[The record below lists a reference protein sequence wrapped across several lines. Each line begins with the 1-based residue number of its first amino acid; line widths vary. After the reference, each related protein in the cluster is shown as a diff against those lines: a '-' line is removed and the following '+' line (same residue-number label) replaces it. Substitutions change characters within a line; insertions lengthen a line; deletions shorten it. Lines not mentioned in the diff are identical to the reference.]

1 MDKLKKADSYI
12 EKNKVS
18 SKELPEF
25 HVAPQIG
32 WINDPN
38 GFSYYNGKAHL
49 FYQFHPYGKEWGPMH
64 WGHCVSSDLIKWE
77 YCPVALAP
85 DMDYDVD
92 GCFSG
97 SAIATDKGHMLVYTG
112 VSHEEINGERQEFQ
126 NQCIAL
132 GDGKSYKKIEK
143 NPVITGDMMPENF
156 SREHFR
162 DPKVWKEDDGYYL
175 VAGNKTSDG
184 KPHVVLFYSE
194 NMYDWKYV
202 SVLAEDNTGKYGTMW
217 ECPDFFELD
226 KRHVLIA
233 SPQDMCADNEF
244 HNGNNSV
251 YFLGDYDKK
260 QHKFNYDKV
269 YTLDDGIDFY
279 APQTTLTPDGRRV
292 MIGWMQSWD
301 SNIRPV
307 TQKWSCMMTIPREL
321 TFADGRIVQS
331 PVREIAEYYTD
342 DVYYKGQK
350 VHEKTGF
357 QGINGRM
364 LDMTVEIAD
373 GDFDEFKI
381 CFAENERFRSW
392 LIYNNVKK
400 ELEINRL
407 YSGMNRDTI
416 GGRKVRLRYPKES
429 LKLRFILDKYSAEI
443 FINDGS
449 QVLSMTYYTPLDADG
464 ISFECDGD
472 TVINIEKHGIFVR

>member
-1 MDKLKKADSYI
+1 MDKLKKADAYI
-12 EKNKVS
+12 EKNKLS

-202 SVLAEDNTGKYGTMW
+202 SVLAEDNTGKYEQCGS
-217 ECPDFFELD
+217 
-226 KRHVLIA
+226 VLI
-233 SPQDMCADNEF
+233 S
-244 HNGNNSV
+244 
-251 YFLGDYDKK
+251 L
-260 QHKFNYDKV
+260 
-269 YTLDDGIDFY
+269 
-279 APQTTLTPDGRRV
+279 
-292 MIGWMQSWD
+292 SW
-301 SNIRPV
+301 
-307 TQKWSCMMTIPREL
+307 TK
-321 TFADGRIVQS
+321 
-331 PVREIAEYYTD
+331 
-342 DVYYKGQK
+342 
-350 VHEKTGF
+350 
-357 QGINGRM
+357 
-364 LDMTVEIAD
+364 
-373 GDFDEFKI
+373 
-381 CFAENERFRSW
+381 
-392 LIYNNVKK
+392 
-400 ELEINRL
+400 
-407 YSGMNRDTI
+407 DTY
-416 GGRKVRLRYPKES
+416 L
-429 LKLRFILDKYSAEI
+429 
-443 FINDGS
+443 
-449 QVLSMTYYTPLDADG
+449 
-464 ISFECDGD
+464 
-472 TVINIEKHGIFVR
+472 